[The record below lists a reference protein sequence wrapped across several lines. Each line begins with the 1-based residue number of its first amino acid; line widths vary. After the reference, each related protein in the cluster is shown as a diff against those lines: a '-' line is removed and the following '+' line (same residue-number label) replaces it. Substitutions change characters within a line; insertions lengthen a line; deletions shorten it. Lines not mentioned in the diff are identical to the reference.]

1 MDERRRAARHKSFLR
16 GCIQFNNGRNTADC
30 LIRDISLYGA
40 RVTFSDAIT
49 TPDVVDIYIPQKE
62 QTYRCHVIWR
72 HGSELG
78 VEFAQAA
85 AAAPVDHPVD
95 PADVVGRIERL
106 EAEIAAMR
114 KMLKRLKA
122 DAGPDADVA

>member
-1 MDERRRAARHKSFLR
+1 MKERRRAVRQKSFLR
-16 GCIQFNNGRNTADC
+16 GCIQFNSGRNTADC

-40 RVTFSDAIT
+40 RLTFSDSIT
-49 TPDVVDIYIPQKE
+49 TPDVIDVYIPQKE

-72 HGSELG
+72 HGTELG
-78 VEFAQAA
+78 VEFVQAA
-85 AAAPVDHPVD
+85 SASPVDHHVD
-95 PADVVGRIERL
+95 PGDVVGRIERL

-122 DAGPDADVA
+122 DVGPDTDVA